1 MRQYKESLI
10 NKLPH
15 ENFVNIDGFQIFC
28 DISLETLDK
37 HAPLKIKY
45 AWSNQMPFFNKDLS
59 KAIMTRTTK
68 NSQQNKSEEK

>member
-15 ENFVNIDGFQIFC
+15 ENFVNIDSFQMLC

>member
-10 NKLPH
+10 NKLPY
-15 ENFVNIDGFQIFC
+15 ENFVNIAGFQIFC

-45 AWSNQMPFFNKDLS
+45 V
-59 KAIMTRTTK
+59 
-68 NSQQNKSEEK
+68 